1 MGSSPAPDCGFNPL
15 CHVTNELTS
24 NFLDQLAGSVYQFY
38 GNTLA
43 SLGSVWVR
51 VPTVVVSDTGQA
63 PGVSTPPDAA
73 TAGLVEVLGYVQWI
87 TLSIAILAL
96 IGLGALA
103 AIKSRQGEGVRAVG
117 RLGIVLASVVLVS
130 GASSLVS
137 AIMPAGPQGV
147 AGTVGFLQGS
157 LWWYT
162 LVGAVLSVL
171 VGAARMIWEQRA
183 DPGKE
188 LVRSLLQLIV
198 VAGAGVTIV
207 GVLVAAADSF
217 SVWVLDSSLSCDLNS
232 EQCFSTAM
240 GSMLQI
246 AATMPAGQLA
256 VIVLGIFAI
265 IASLVQMA
273 LMFVRSAMLVLLTG
287 VLPLTASATNTEA
300 GRTWFK
306 KSLGWL
312 VAFILYKPVAALVY
326 AAAFQLVGEGATGLA
341 VTGEDLFQVAQ
352 GLVLMFLAL
361 LALPALMRFVSPM
374 VAGMAGGTGGGAAL
388 AGAAAAI
395 PTGAAML
402 GRTGGAASG
411 SGGSAPASAAAGKG
425 SPGAEGTSSS
435 SPATGSS
442 STAGGARSTVAS
454 SQGTS
459 SGSGQAA
466 RGPQGSAGVGT
477 TGAQGAGATAGAGAG
492 AGAGAAAAAGGPAGA
507 AASAGVQAAQGAKQ
521 AIERGA
527 QSAAGE
533 EGPSGSGK

>member
-1 MGSSPAPDCGFNPL
+1 MGSAPAPDCGFNPL

-24 NFLDQLAGSVYQFY
+24 NFLDQLAASVYQFY
-38 GNTLA
+38 GNVLA

-51 VPTVVVSDTGQA
+51 VPTVVVSNTGAA
-63 PGVSTPPDAA
+63 PEASTPPDAA
-73 TAGLVEVLGYVQWI
+73 TAGLIEILGYVQWI
-87 TLSIAILAL
+87 TLAVALLAQ

-103 AIKSRQGEGVRAVG
+103 AIKSRRGEGVRAVG
-117 RLGIVLASVVLVS
+117 RMGIVLGSVVLVS
-130 GASSLVS
+130 GATSLVS
-137 AIMPAGPQGV
+137 ALLPSGPQGV

-171 VGAARMIWEQRA
+171 IGAGRMIWEQRA
-183 DPGKE
+183 DPGRE

-207 GVLVAAADSF
+207 GILVAAADAF
-217 SVWVLDSSLSCDLNS
+217 AVWVLDSSLSCDLNA
-232 EQCFSTAM
+232 EQCFYTAM
-240 GSMLQI
+240 GNMLQI
-246 AATMPAGQLA
+246 AGTMPAGQLA

-300 GRTWFK
+300 GRGWFK
-306 KSLGWL
+306 KALGWL

-374 VAGMAGGTGGGAAL
+374 VAGMAGGGGGGAAMAA
-388 AGAAAAI
+388 AGAI
-395 PTGAAML
+395 PSGAAML
-402 GRTGGAASG
+402 GRSAASG
-411 SGGSAPASAAAGKG
+411 SAGGGSPPSSSTSG
-425 SPGAEGTSSS
+425 SGSTGAPGASST
-435 SPATGSS
+435 ATGSANS
-442 STAGGARSTVAS
+442 GPSGTAGVRSA
-454 SQGTS
+454 SQGTTPGGQGAAGPKGS
-459 SGSGQAA
+459 S
-466 RGPQGSAGVGT
+466 GVGT
-477 TGAQGAGATAGAGAG
+477 AGAAASAGAGAG
-492 AGAGAAAAAGGPAGA
+492 AGGAHPAVAAGMAAAQ
-507 AASAGVQAAQGAKQ
+507 VAQGAKQ
-521 AIERGA
+521 SVQRGA
-527 QSAAGE
+527 ESATSE